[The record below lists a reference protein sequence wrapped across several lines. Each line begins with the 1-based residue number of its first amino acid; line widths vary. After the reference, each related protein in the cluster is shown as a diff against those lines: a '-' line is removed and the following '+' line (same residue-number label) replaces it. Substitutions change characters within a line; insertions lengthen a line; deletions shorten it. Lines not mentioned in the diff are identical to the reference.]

1 MYKKIN
7 AMVLSALLVAS
18 PLLTY
23 SPKSEATGIPT
34 IDIAALVQK
43 LLDYAQQLNDYAEQ
57 LYQSQ
62 VVANEYIQKLK
73 EMEQIYTE
81 YEHTLEQIKGIKD
94 YVDNEEWKEILSRI
108 DIDFPLNPL
117 DSHWDDWDVDIYTD
131 DGVIDVD
138 DAVSS
143 VYKRIRKLDD
153 VYEDIETVF
162 DSEDVR
168 DQQREEARRQFVKS
182 REATQQKYAAEV
194 FTKESENLAIALNEL
209 KINRENIAMDD
220 ESELRTLQM
229 LAMQQELEL
238 HYRKA
243 QNDVLIKS
251 FEMSN
256 QESIERKNK
265 ESYVY
270 DMQLLDK
277 LEVASQDPYE
287 ADEDRVYSAG
297 F

>member
-1 MYKKIN
+1 MYKQIN
-7 AMVLSALLVAS
+7 AMVLSVLLVAT

-81 YEHTLEQIKGIKD
+81 YAHTLEQIKGIKD

-108 DIDFPLNPL
+108 DVDFPLNPL

-138 DAVSS
+138 DAVGS
-143 VYKRIRKLDD
+143 VYKRIRSLPD

-162 DSEDVR
+162 DSEDMR

-182 REATQQKYAAEV
+182 REATEQKYAAAV
-194 FTKESENLAIALNEL
+194 FTQESQNLGQALE
-209 KINRENIAMDD
+209 KVRDYRENMAMDD
-220 ESELRTLQM
+220 EAELRTLQT

-238 HYRKA
+238 QYRKA
-243 QNDVLIKS
+243 QNDILIKS

-270 DMQLLDK
+270 DMLLLDK

-287 ADEDRVYSAG
+287 ADEDRDYSAN

>member
-1 MYKKIN
+1 MLKKIN
-7 AMVLSALLVAS
+7 AVVLSVVIMAC
-18 PLLTY
+18 PLMTY
-23 SPKSEATGIPT
+23 SPKTEATGIPT
-34 IDIAALVQK
+34 IDIAALIQK
-43 LLDYAQQLNDYAEQ
+43 LLDYVQQLNDYAEQ

-62 VVANEYIQKLK
+62 VVANDYIQQLK
-73 EMEQIYTE
+73 EMEQLYRE
-81 YEHTLEQIKGIKD
+81 YEHTLEQIRGIRD
-94 YVDNEEWKEILSRI
+94 FVNQEDWKNILARI

-117 DSHWDDWDVDIYTD
+117 DSHWNDWDVDIYTD

-138 DAVSS
+138 QAIGR
-143 VYKRIRKLDD
+143 VYHRIRNLDD

-162 DSEDVR
+162 ESDDVK

-194 FTKESENLAIALNEL
+194 FTREAENLGVALEEL
-209 KINRENIAMDD
+209 KVTRENVAMGD
-220 ESELRTLQM
+220 ESELRTLQL
-229 LAMQQELEL
+229 LAMQQELDL
-238 HYRKA
+238 HFRKA
-243 QNDVLIKS
+243 QNDVLIKT

-270 DMQLLDK
+270 DMMLLDK
-277 LEVASQDPYE
+277 LEIGSQEPYE
-287 ADEDRVYSAG
+287 ANEDRSFSAK

>member
-1 MYKKIN
+1 
-7 AMVLSALLVAS
+7 MVLSLLLVAT

-34 IDIAALVQK
+34 VDIAALIQK
-43 LLDYAQQLNDYAEQ
+43 LLQYVQELNDYAEQ

-62 VVANEYIQKLK
+62 VVANNYIQTLK
-73 EMEQIYTE
+73 DMEQTYRE

-94 YVDNEEWKEILSRI
+94 YVDNEEWKEILTRI

-131 DGVIDVD
+131 DGVVDIDE
-138 DAVSS
+138 AVGS
-143 VYKRIRKLDD
+143 VYKRIRSLPD

-162 DSEDVR
+162 ESDDVR
-168 DQQREEARRQFVKS
+168 DQEREEARRQFVKS
-182 REATQQKYAAEV
+182 REATEQKYAAKV
-194 FTKESENLAIALNEL
+194 FSKESENLSNALAEL
-209 KINRENIAMDD
+209 KRNRENIAMED

-270 DMQLLDK
+270 DMMLLDK
-277 LEVASQDPYE
+277 LEIAGKDPYE
-287 ADEDRVYSAG
+287 ADEDRSNSTN

>member
-23 SPKSEATGIPT
+23 SPRSEATGIPT

-117 DSHWDDWDVDIYTD
+117 DSHWGDWDVDIYTD

-138 DAVSS
+138 DAVSR

>member
-1 MYKKIN
+1 MYKKVN
-7 AMVLSALLVAS
+7 AIVLSAILAVS
-18 PLLTY
+18 PLLMY
-23 SPKSEATGIPT
+23 SPKTEATGIPT
-34 IDIAALVQK
+34 IDIAALIQK

-73 EMEQIYTE
+73 EMEQIYVE

-94 YVDNEEWKEILSRI
+94 YVDNEQWKEILARI

-117 DSHWDDWDVDIYTD
+117 DSHWDDWDIDIYTD

-138 DAVSS
+138 ESIS
-143 VYKRIRKLDD
+143 NVYKRIRNLDD
-153 VYEDIETVF
+153 VYDDIETVF
-162 DSEDVR
+162 ESDDVR
-168 DQQREEARRQFVKS
+168 DVQREEARRQFLKS
-182 REATQQKYAAEV
+182 REATEQQYAADV
-194 FTKESENLAIALNEL
+194 FTRESQNLSFALSDL
-209 KINRENIAMDD
+209 KRNRENIAMED

-243 QNDVLIKS
+243 QNDILIKS

-277 LEVASQDPYE
+277 LEVASQEPYE
-287 ADEDRVYSAG
+287 ADGGRIHGAR